1 VRGSASSSAGAA
13 GADFEP
19 NSGLGVANSAGA
31 LGLARQGGPPELRA
45 LRLAVPGGGPNVGG
59 ATAVGEGPDVGGEAG
74 APAGTDVGG
83 GPDVGGD
90 AGVPAGTD
98 VGGEPDVGGDAGVP
112 AGTDV
117 GGASGGAWAT
127 IGDGAWGARV
137 SGDASPSVGGTMG
150 PGGWNGGDS
159 ATGGTAGRR

>member
-1 VRGSASSSAGAA
+1 MRGSASSSAGAA

-83 GPDVGGD
+83 
-90 AGVPAGTD
+90 
-98 VGGEPDVGGDAGVP
+98 
-112 AGTDV
+112 
-117 GGASGGAWAT
+117 ASGGAWAT